1 MMSSAGNP
9 TYPVTTISKLLLL
22 TERRVQQLVKEGVI
36 PKTERNRYEL
46 APAVQGYIRYLQERM
61 VGNTAQ
67 PLDYQNE
74 KSRLVRIQ
82 ADKAQIE
89 LDHMSQTLVATSE
102 VAKEWESILNDMKS
116 KILSIPTK
124 AAPLVRDETNTSV
137 IMDILQSFIDETLE
151 ELSNYGKNIES
162 ESHPIEWDEDTE
174 AAAEV
179 HD

>member
-1 MMSSAGNP
+1 MSDAGNP

-89 LDHMSQTLVATSE
+89 LDHLNEALVPTEE
-102 VAKEWESILNDMKS
+102 VAKEWESILGDMKS
-116 KILSIPTK
+116 KILSIPSK
-124 AAPLVRDETNTSV
+124 AAPLLRDEVEIAV
-137 IMDILQSFIDETLE
+137 IMDILQTFIDETLA
-151 ELSNYGKNIES
+151 ELSSYAKNIEV
-162 ESHPIEWDEDTE
+162 ESNPIEWDEDPATP
-174 AAAEV
+174 AEI
-179 HD
+179 HG

>member
-1 MMSSAGNP
+1 MMSDAGNP
-9 TYPVTTISKLLLL
+9 TYPVSTISKLLLL
-22 TERRVQQLVKEGVI
+22 TERRVQQLVKEGII

-67 PLDYQNE
+67 PLDYHNE

-89 LDHMSQTLVATSE
+89 LDHMNEALIATSE
-102 VAKEWESILNDMKS
+102 VAKEWDSILNDMKS
-116 KILSIPTK
+116 KILSVPTK
-124 AAPLVRDETNTSV
+124 AAPLVRDETSTSV
-137 IMDILQSFIDETLE
+137 IMDILQSFIDETLH

-162 ESHPIEWDEDTE
+162 ASDPIEWDEDTE
-174 AAAEV
+174 AAAEI
-179 HD
+179 HG

>member
-1 MMSSAGNP
+1 MSNAGNP

-89 LDHMSQTLVATSE
+89 LDHMNQTLVTTSE

-162 ESHPIEWDEDTE
+162 ESDPIEWDEDTE

>member
-1 MMSSAGNP
+1 MSSAGNP

-89 LDHMSQTLVATSE
+89 LDHMNQTLVTTSE

-162 ESHPIEWDEDTE
+162 ESDPIEWDEDTKS
-174 AAAEV
+174 APEV